1 MTEKTFKTIYA
12 AYGSNMS
19 TKQMAFR
26 CPDAKLIGTGEIKN
40 FRLMFKG
47 TMPYSYATIEEEEGY
62 SVPVVLWE
70 LSAADEISLDSYEGY
85 PRKYY
90 KKIFDVETA
99 DGLVKNVMAYVMQEK
114 YPLNPPDSHYYA
126 GIFDAYEK
134 FKLDT
139 EILEEALRFSDRRS
153 LFDLR

>member
-1 MTEKTFKTIYA
+1 MTEKIFKTIYA

-19 TKQMAFR
+19 ERQMAYR
-26 CPDAKLIGTGEIKN
+26 CPNAKLIGTGEIKN
-40 FRLMFKG
+40 YRLMFKG
-47 TMPYSYATIEEEEGY
+47 NLPYSYATIEDEENC

-70 LSAADEISLDSYEGY
+70 LSAADELCLDRYEGV
-85 PRKYY
+85 PKKKYY
-90 KKIFDVETA
+90 KKVLPIETSKGVVNA
-99 DGLVKNVMAYVMQEK
+99 MVYIMDES

-134 FKLDT
+134 FGLDT
-139 EILEEALRFSDRRS
+139 EILEAALTFSDRRS